1 MDSLF
6 LFAFTIIASTEGFLV
21 SCALILVGLLARKRA
36 LPFLVA
42 TIGVL
47 LSTVALKEL
56 LQVARPVSSLIET
69 TGYAFPSGHATGS
82 LFLALSLCYL
92 PRTLPKPLR
101 FGVYVAALMTALVI
115 GLSRLHF
122 GVHTPLQVFAGYLLG
137 AVWAGVYIWMDRR
150 FTARQ

>member
-1 MDSLF
+1 MDSFF
-6 LFAFTIIASTEGFLV
+6 LFAFTVVASTEGFLI
-21 SCALILVGLLARKRA
+21 SCALILVGLLVRKRA

-47 LSTVALKEL
+47 LSTIALKEV

-92 PRTLPKPLR
+92 SRTLPKPLR

-115 GLSRLHF
+115 GVSRLHF
-122 GVHTPLQVFAGYLLG
+122 GVHTPLQVIAGFVLG
-137 AVWAGVYIWMDRR
+137 AAWVGVYVWMDTRLN
-150 FTARQ
+150 ARS